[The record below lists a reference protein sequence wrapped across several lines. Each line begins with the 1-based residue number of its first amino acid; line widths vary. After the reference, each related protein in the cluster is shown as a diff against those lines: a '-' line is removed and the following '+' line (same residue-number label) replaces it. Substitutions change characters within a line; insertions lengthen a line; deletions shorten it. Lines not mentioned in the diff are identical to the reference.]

1 MNTTFCD
8 ELWAATAEIRAA
20 IDKMPFVTG
29 LGDGTLDRAKFVYY
43 LAQDALYLRDYARA
57 LASAAAK
64 ADRPEDIAFFAK
76 SAHGA
81 VAVESSLHESNVV
94 DIDAWTPSPTCTG
107 YTSYLLSV
115 AHTQGYAELATAVLP
130 CFWIY
135 AEVGRALLEQ
145 AGDLA
150 VHPYGDWIGTYA
162 DEEFEASTEQARGIV
177 NRLADQADPATRA
190 RMRTA
195 FSTASTWEWMFWD
208 AAWRME
214 AWPFD
219 AAAAP
224 VAEDA
229 K

>member
-1 MNTTFCD
+1 MTTTFCD
-8 ELWAATAEIRAA
+8 ELWTATAEIRSG
-20 IDKMPFVTG
+20 IDKLPFVTG
-29 LGDGTLDRAKFVYY
+29 LGDGTLDRDKFVYY
-43 LAQDALYLRDYARA
+43 LAQDALYLRGYARA

-76 SAHGA
+76 SAHDA

-94 DIDAWTPSPTCTG
+94 DVDAWTASPTCTG

-115 AHTQGYAELATAVLP
+115 AHTQGYPELAAAVLP

-145 AGDLA
+145 AGDLGA
-150 VHPYGDWIGTYA
+150 HPYGDWIGTYA
-162 DEEFEASTEQARGIV
+162 DEEFEAATERARQVV
-177 NRLADQADPATRA
+177 NRLADQADPGTRA

-195 FSTASTWEWMFWD
+195 FTTASTWEWMFWD
-208 AAWRME
+208 AAWRVE
-214 AWPFD
+214 KWPFGP
-219 AAAAP
+219 AP
-224 VAEDA
+224 AQASEPA

>member
-1 MNTTFCD
+1 MTTTFCD
-8 ELWAATAEIRAA
+8 ELWTATAEIRTA
-20 IDKMPFVTG
+20 IDKLPFVTG
-29 LGDGTLDRAKFVYY
+29 LGDGTLDREKFVYY
-43 LAQDALYLRDYARA
+43 LAQDAHYLRGYARA
-57 LASAAAK
+57 LAGAAAK
-64 ADRPEDIAFFAK
+64 ADQHQDIAFFAK
-76 SAHGA
+76 SAHDA
-81 VAVESSLHESNVV
+81 VAVESSLHETNVV
-94 DIDAWTPSPTCTG
+94 DVDAWTPSPTCTG

-115 AHTQGYAELATAVLP
+115 AHTQGYPELAAAVLP

-162 DEEFEASTEQARGIV
+162 DDEFEAATEHARQIV

-195 FSTASTWEWMFWD
+195 FTTASTWEWMFWD
-208 AAWRME
+208 AAWRVE
-214 AWPFD
+214 SWPFD
-219 AAAAP
+219 LAP
-224 VAEDA
+224 AQVSEPA